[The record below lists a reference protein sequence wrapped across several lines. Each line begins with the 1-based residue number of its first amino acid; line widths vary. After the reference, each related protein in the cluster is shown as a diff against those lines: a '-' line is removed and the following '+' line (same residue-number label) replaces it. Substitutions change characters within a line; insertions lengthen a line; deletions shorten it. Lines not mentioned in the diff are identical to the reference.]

1 MANRALAL
9 RLNDILEAIER
20 IRSVISGQTLQE
32 FERRWEQQWLVERG
46 VQIISEASRHLSAD
60 LKSRH
65 PEIPWVKVAAI
76 GSVLRHDYERISPD
90 VIWEARHRRLSGLG
104 GGLPRRIGKGIACT

>member
-46 VQIISEASRHLSAD
+46 VQIITEAS
-60 LKSRH
+60 
-65 PEIPWVKVAAI
+65 
-76 GSVLRHDYERISPD
+76 RHDYERIS
-90 VIWEARHRRLSGLG
+90 
-104 GGLPRRIGKGIACT
+104 T

>member
-32 FERRWEQQWLVERG
+32 FERR
-46 VQIISEASRHLSAD
+46 
-60 LKSRH
+60 
-65 PEIPWVKVAAI
+65 
-76 GSVLRHDYERISPD
+76 
-90 VIWEARHRRLSGLG
+90 
-104 GGLPRRIGKGIACT
+104 

>member
-9 RLNDILEAIER
+9 RLTDILEAIER
-20 IRSVISGQTLQE
+20 VRSVISGQTLQE

-90 VIWEARHRRLSGLG
+90 VIWKLATADLAVLEA
-104 GGLPRRIGKGIACT
+104 ACREELARE